1 VTEFYNTSAA
11 TDYIFLSSAG
21 AYQGCTQATGCLFGF
36 NVTSG
41 TVPDSAEFGAA
52 IGGTSGII
60 VDNSVGSDTHVDA
73 LEAAQA

>member
-52 IGGTSGII
+52 TGGTSGII